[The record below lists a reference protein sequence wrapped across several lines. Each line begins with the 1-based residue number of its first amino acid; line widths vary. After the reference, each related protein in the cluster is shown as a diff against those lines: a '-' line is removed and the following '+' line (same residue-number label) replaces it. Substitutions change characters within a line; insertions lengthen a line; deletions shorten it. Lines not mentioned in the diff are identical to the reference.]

1 MCTICGKYFS
11 HTGQNCPHSQEKQHM
26 TATAKIETLSIEE
39 SVKRAEE
46 VGIMP
51 QLAELNIFR
60 TLLRHPKLAR
70 VISELLMMLLSDGNK
85 LDARLRELLIMRIG
99 WVTGCDYEW
108 TQHWPIAKMFGLS
121 EEELLAVREWQGA
134 DCFDAADQAVLAAT
148 DDTLQHG
155 RILDET
161 WEQCM
166 TALEQPEVLL
176 ELCVAIGAWRLIS
189 QLARSTGVE
198 LEEGVESWPPDGRIP
213 SQS

>member
-1 MCTICGKYFS
+1 
-11 HTGQNCPHSQEKQHM
+11 M
-26 TATAKIETLSIEE
+26 TVTARVDTLSVEE
-39 SVKRAEE
+39 SLKRAEE
-46 VGIMP
+46 VGILP

-60 TLLRHPKLAR
+60 TLLRHPKLAK
-70 VISELLMMLLSDGNK
+70 VVSDLLMMLLSDGNQ

-99 WVTGCDYEW
+99 WVTTCDYEW
-108 TQHWPIAKMFGLS
+108 TQHWPIAKLFGLS
-121 EEELLAVREWQGA
+121 EEELLAVREWRSA

-166 TALEQPEVLL
+166 AAIEQPEVLL

-198 LEEGVESWPPDGRIP
+198 LEEDVESWPPDGRFF